1 MPVTATTLTSQFH
14 LSAKQVLLGHRRTCV
29 RVGRVYAAQGWHR
42 VVIVG

>member
-1 MPVTATTLTSQFH
+1 MPVTATTLTSQSH
-14 LSAKQVLLGHRRTCV
+14 LSAKLVLLGYQRTCM